1 VILRDSPHFHVGVVP
16 LAIAGRTQEVA
27 GNLRAVQCDAAHS
40 LHHAARIPHFD
51 LKSFAAKDARDF
63 EAFPLGRNARVNP
76 QSIVIRADAGNPLRG
91 GVVSPRCRAG
101 EPENFRAAA
110 ASWATMI
117 PMAGAYEQLLD
128 AAIQHLEYLKSRG
141 VRHVA
146 VSPETL
152 HALSQPLAIGTPASG
167 PARAERQKPA
177 GSETGAPQPVAEQ
190 TSLLALPGEIVPG
203 PILDPQA
210 KAAAFAALRERALAC
225 VKCAHLASS
234 RKNVVFGVGSIDA
247 PLMFIGEA
255 PGADEDE
262 QGEPFVGKAG
272 QLLTKIIQATGLQR
286 ADVYIGNI
294 LKCRPDTPGQSAGN
308 RKPTADEMATCIPY
322 LHEQI
327 DLIRPR
333 VIVALGA
340 TAVEGLLGKTIGI
353 TKLRGTWK
361 TYRSIPLMPTYHPA
375 YLLRNQAMSE
385 KRKVWE
391 DMLAV
396 MERLGMPISE
406 KQRRFFLKA

>member
-1 VILRDSPHFHVGVVP
+1 MS
-16 LAIAGRTQEVA
+16 
-27 GNLRAVQCDAAHS
+27 DAY
-40 LHHAARIPHFD
+40 
-51 LKSFAAKDARDF
+51 
-63 EAFPLGRNARVNP
+63 G
-76 QSIVIRADAGNPLRG
+76 
-91 GVVSPRCRAG
+91 
-101 EPENFRAAA
+101 
-110 ASWATMI
+110 
-117 PMAGAYEQLLD
+117 QLLD
-128 AAIQHLEYLKSRG
+128 ATIQHLENLKSRG

-146 VSPETL
+146 VAPETL
-152 HALSQPLAIGTPASG
+152 RALAQAPAGSQISNLKSQIEKPAAAGAPISKS
-167 PARAERQKPA
+167 ARTEFSHHA
-177 GSETGAPQPVAEQ
+177 GSETGAPQPAAEQ
-190 TSLLALPGEIVPG
+190 KSLLALPGESAPVQKP
-203 PILDPQA
+203 PLDPEA

-225 VKCAHLASS
+225 VKCPHLASS
-234 RKNVVFGVGSIDA
+234 RKTVVFGVGSIDA
-247 PLMFIGEA
+247 QLMFVGEA

-286 ADVYIGNI
+286 ADVYIANI

-308 RKPTADEMATCIPY
+308 RKPTTDEMATCIPY

-327 DLIRPR
+327 DLIRPK

-353 TKLRGTWK
+353 TKLRGGWK
-361 TYRSIPLMPTYHPA
+361 TYRGTPLMPTYHPA

-396 MERLGMPISE
+396 MEKLEMKISE
-406 KQRRFFLKA
+406 KQRNYFLKA

>member
-1 VILRDSPHFHVGVVP
+1 MSTNYD
-16 LAIAGRTQEVA
+16 
-27 GNLRAVQCDAAHS
+27 
-40 LHHAARIPHFD
+40 
-51 LKSFAAKDARDF
+51 
-63 EAFPLGRNARVNP
+63 
-76 QSIVIRADAGNPLRG
+76 
-91 GVVSPRCRAG
+91 
-101 EPENFRAAA
+101 
-110 ASWATMI
+110 
-117 PMAGAYEQLLD
+117 QLLD
-128 AAIQHLEYLKSRG
+128 ATIQHLEDLKARG

-146 VSPETL
+146 VAPETL
-152 HALSQPLAIGTPASG
+152 RALA
-167 PARAERQKPA
+167 
-177 GSETGAPQPVAEQ
+177 QPVARQSPIERPAAAGTPSTASASRESRVQAGTVPGAPPIHSALRTPHSAIAQPAGEQ
-190 TSLLALPGEIVPG
+190 ATLLALPGEAVPG
-203 PILDPQA
+203 QSPPLDAQA

-225 VKCAHLASS
+225 VKCPHLASS
-234 RKNVVFGVGSIDA
+234 RKTVVFGVGSIDA
-247 PLMFIGEA
+247 QLMFVGEA

-327 DLIRPR
+327 DLIRPK
-333 VIVALGA
+333 VLVALGA

-361 TYRSIPLMPTYHPA
+361 TYRGIPLMPTYHPA

-396 MERLGMPISE
+396 MEKLGMPISP
-406 KQRRFFLKA
+406 KQRNYFLKA